1 MSGEKNFLVLTS
13 LVAIGIVF
21 ISALAVI
28 FHMQMVL
35 PLLII
40 AIIIAP
46 FILYQ
51 NKEKNA
57 ALSEKLEKI
66 AFFVTFIM
74 ICILMIMAYKPM

>member
-28 FHMQMVL
+28 FHSQMVL

-57 ALSEKLEKI
+57 VLSEKLEKI